1 MKLSKKYGKKY
12 REKQELIKDQELFE
26 VDDAVSKVRELGIAK
41 FDETIEM
48 VFNLGVD
55 PRKNDQQVRG
65 TVNLPAGLGKK
76 IIVAVI
82 SSGENLK
89 AAEVAGAEI
98 FGSEEL
104 IEKINGGFVD
114 FDVLLATSDMMPKVG
129 KLGKVLG
136 RKGLMPSPK
145 AGTVVTDVTKA
156 VKEFKAG
163 KLEFKADKNGVIHS
177 VIGKKSFDVS
187 KLKDNYSALYD
198 AIVKAKPAGAKGVYI
213 KSVYLAPS
221 MGPSVRVAVK

>member
-12 REKQELIKDQELFE
+12 RAKQELIKDQELFE
-26 VDDAVSKVRELGIAK
+26 VDQAVAKVRELGIAK

-48 VFNLGVD
+48 VFNLGID

-76 IIVAVI
+76 ITVAVI

-89 AAEVAGAEI
+89 VAEAAGAEI
-98 FGSEEL
+98 VGSDEL

-114 FDVLLATSDMMPKVG
+114 FDILLATSDMMPKVG

-163 KLEFKADKNGVIHS
+163 KLEFKADKNGVVHS
-177 VIGKKSFDVS
+177 VIGKKSFETE
-187 KLKDNYSALYD
+187 KLKDNYNALYD
-198 AIVKAKPAGAKGVYI
+198 AIVKAKPSGAKGVYI
-213 KSVYLAPS
+213 KSVYLSPS

>member
-12 REKQELIKDQELFE
+12 RAKQDLIKGQELFE
-26 VDDAVSKVRELGIAK
+26 IDEAVVKVRELGIAK

-48 VFNLGVD
+48 VFNLGIE

-65 TVNLPAGLGKK
+65 TVNLPSGLGKK
-76 IIVAVI
+76 ITVAVI

-89 AAEVAGAEI
+89 AAEAAGAEI
-98 FGSEEL
+98 VGSDDL
-104 IEKINGGFVD
+104 IEKINGGFID
-114 FDVLLATSDMMPKVG
+114 FDILLATSDMMPKVG

-145 AGTVVTDVTKA
+145 AGTVIADVSKA

-177 VIGKKSFDVS
+177 VIGKKSFEAE
-187 KLKDNYSALYD
+187 KLKDNYNALYE
-198 AIVKAKPAGAKGVYI
+198 AIVKAKPAGSKGVYI
-213 KSVYLAPS
+213 KSVYLSPS
-221 MGPSVRVAVK
+221 MGPSVRVAVQ